1 MLSKIIDSIKLLLID
16 SNAYLN
22 RNILKAMIAA
32 LSKDCNPIKVEC
44 FKSSDEDNFKENNEE
59 VKQNIEFCFNAESKA
74 NFDSLL
80 LQNLMSPKKSE
91 LIKSHKLNN
100 KSRAFSPLMK

>member
-1 MLSKIIDSIKLLLID
+1 
-16 SNAYLN
+16 
-22 RNILKAMIAA
+22 MIAA

-44 FKSSDEDNFKENNEE
+44 FKSSKIDNYKENNEE

-80 LQNLMSPKKSE
+80 FQNLKSPKKSE
-91 LIKSHKLNN
+91 LRSSYRSNN